1 MACMCAYLCVCV
13 CVCVCARVN
22 IITYISQQAG
32 EATRPGIDVDLWQR
46 TFGRSPEERSC
57 RVCFMMSVADQ
68 PFFIDYDAD
77 FSYLDPIT
85 NADRI
90 GTLTVHNAD
99 RTGIALQK
107 ARRVSRCLFV

>member
-1 MACMCAYLCVCV
+1 MYVWHVCVHTCVCV
-13 CVCVCARVN
+13 CVCVRARARVN

-85 NADRI
+85 NADRT
-90 GTLTVHNAD
+90 GT
-99 RTGIALQK
+99 RPSCI
-107 ARRVSRCLFV
+107 SLFVRVERG

>member
-1 MACMCAYLCVCV
+1 MYGMYVCILVCVCV
-13 CVCVCARVN
+13 CECVCVCARVN

-85 NADRI
+85 NADRT
-90 GTLTVHNAD
+90 GT
-99 RTGIALQK
+99 RPSCI
-107 ARRVSRCLFV
+107 SLFVRVERG